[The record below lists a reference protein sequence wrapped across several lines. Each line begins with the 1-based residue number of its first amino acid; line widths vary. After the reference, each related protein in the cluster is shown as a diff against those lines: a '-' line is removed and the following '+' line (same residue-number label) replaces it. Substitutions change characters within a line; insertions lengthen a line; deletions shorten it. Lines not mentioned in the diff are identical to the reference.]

1 MTELNQQALRGI
13 LAQVTSVD
21 PAFIVPK
28 QGTWWNPQEQAGS
41 PDTWCAFM
49 IRRSRSRT
57 AGFYF
62 AENRDGGTE
71 NCASVE
77 KVSIIDLQFVGPQ
90 AETIANSVSHWP
102 MRADVAEA
110 FKTVRGSVLNTV
122 SEAVSSNFYQDGVN
136 NVVAWNVSI
145 EVLWYHLIDT
155 NQEVMPQITLLPKE
169 L

>member
-1 MTELNQQALRGI
+1 MTELNLQALRGI

-21 PAFIVPK
+21 PAYIVPK
-28 QGTWWNPQEQAGS
+28 QGTWWNPQEQAGK

-49 IRRSRSRT
+49 IRRTRPRT
-57 AGFYF
+57 AGFYY
-62 AENRDGGTE
+62 AEGRQGGTE

-77 KVSIIDLQFVGPQ
+77 KISIIDLQFVGPQ
-90 AETIANSVSHWP
+90 AEAIASSVSHWP

-110 FKTVRGSVLNTV
+110 FKSVRGVVLNTV
-122 SEAVSSNFYQDGVN
+122 SEAVSSSFYQDGVN
-136 NVVAWNVSI
+136 NVVAWNISI

-155 NQEVMPQITLLPKE
+155 NQDRMPVVTFLPKE